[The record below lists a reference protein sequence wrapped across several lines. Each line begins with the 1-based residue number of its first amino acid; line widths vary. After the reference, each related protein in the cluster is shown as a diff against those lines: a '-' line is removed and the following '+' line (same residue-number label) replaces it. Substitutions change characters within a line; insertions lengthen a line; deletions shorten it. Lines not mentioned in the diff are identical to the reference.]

1 MVMRKKTYN
10 EIMERLDKL
19 EKGLASVSAAVSDNQ
34 KSAEERIVD
43 AAKKI
48 EELAETIANLT
59 DDGEV
64 LTPQEILRQY
74 LYGKQEDGKK

>member
-19 EKGLASVSAAVSDNQ
+19 EKGLASVSDTASDN
-34 KSAEERIVD
+34 KKCAEERI
-43 AAKKI
+43 ANAENKI

-64 LTPQEILRQY
+64 LTPREILRQY
-74 LYGKQEDGKK
+74 LYGKQEEDKK